1 MSDRKIDS
9 PGLWLV
15 KYNGATAAEVIRVMR
30 NENLD
35 LIICDRSGEPWVG
48 GIPLRV
54 AEGHLEKVYRKIREP
69 S

>member
-15 KYNGATAAEVIRVMR
+15 KYNGSSEAEVIRVIR
-30 NENLD
+30 NKNRD
-35 LIICDRSGEPWVG
+35 LVICDHPGEPWVG
-48 GIPLRV
+48 GSPLY
-54 AEGHLEKVYRKIREP
+54 EEHLEKVYRKIKEP

>member
-15 KYNGATAAEVIRVMR
+15 KYNGASEAEVIRVIR
-30 NENLD
+30 NKNRD
-35 LIICDRSGEPWVG
+35 LVICDHPGEPWVG
-48 GIPLRV
+48 GSHLS
-54 AEGHLEKVYRKIREP
+54 EEHLEKVYRKIKEP